1 MSALQLISM
10 TLDRRIGTQLG
21 GYRIVEPLGEGATSV
36 VYRAEHVR
44 LGRAAALKLLT
55 PALGEADF
63 RERFLRESQLAASLD
78 HPSIVPIYDA
88 GEEGEVLYIAMA
100 CVEGS
105 DLRSL
110 LAEEGRLPL
119 RRALRIASQVG
130 SALDAAH
137 ARGLVH
143 RDVKPANILVG
154 AGDRVFLSDFG
165 VAKKLGSNGT
175 TRTGSFVGTT
185 EYSAPE
191 QIEGRP
197 VDGRAD
203 IYALACVLYE
213 CLAGTPPF
221 HRPSELAVLNAH
233 LHAPPPKL
241 TKAAPELP
249 DALEP
254 VISKALSK
262 SPLDRYATCGEF
274 QAALRAAA
282 AEPRIHRRRL
292 AVSLTVLL
300 LCALV
305 GAAVALGVRALAF
318 GGEKAAAPPP
328 SPPPPALVVHTRVD
342 PSLDAIL
349 IKSKDGRT
357 LNDVAFY
364 LLKARQWKRALPFA
378 TKAVRRAK
386 PGTLTRGYA
395 TFNLGY
401 ALYELG
407 RCRESLVPLRR
418 ALKLEPKWEG
428 PYIQPWINRAK
439 ECVRRGAVVQGP
451 LPSSGGQRAPS
462 PGR

>member
-1 MSALQLISM
+1 MAI
-10 TLDRRIGTQLG
+10 LDRRIGTQLG

-55 PALGEADF
+55 PGLGQADF

-88 GEEGEVLYIAMA
+88 GEEGGVLYIAMA
-100 CVEGS
+100 CVDGV
-105 DLRSL
+105 DLKTL
-110 LAEEGRLPL
+110 LVQEGRIPL
-119 RRALRIASQVG
+119 RRALRILSQVG

-137 ARGLVH
+137 ARALVH
-143 RDVKPANILVG
+143 RDVKPANILV
-154 AGDRVFLSDFG
+154 ADGDRAFLSDFG
-165 VAKKLGSNGT
+165 VAKELGSNGT

-191 QIEGRP
+191 QIEGRA

-203 IYALACVLYE
+203 VYALACVLYE

-241 TKAAPELP
+241 TKAAPDLP
-249 DALEP
+249 AALEP
-254 VISKALSK
+254 VIAKALSK
-262 SPLDRYATCGEF
+262 SPLDRYPTCGEF
-274 QAALRAAA
+274 VAAARAAA

-292 AVSLTVLL
+292 AVSLSLLL
-300 LCALV
+300 LCALA
-305 GAAVALGVRALAF
+305 GAAIALGVRALAF
-318 GGEKAAAPPP
+318 EDHRAAAPLTA
-328 SPPPPALVVHTRVD
+328 SPPPRVQAPPVPS
-342 PSLDAIL
+342 PSLDAIM
-349 IKSKDGRT
+349 IKSVDGRT
-357 LNDVAFY
+357 LNDVAFH
-364 LLKARQWKRALPFA
+364 LLRARQWARALPFA
-378 TKAVRRAK
+378 RKAVRRAK
-386 PGTLTRGYA
+386 AGSLTRAYA

-407 RCRESLVPLRR
+407 RCREGLVFFRH

-428 PYIQPWINRAK
+428 PYIRPWINRA
-439 ECVRRGAVVQGP
+439 EQCVQRGGVVQGP
-451 LPSSGGQRAPS
+451 LHSSGGQRVPS
-462 PGR
+462 PTP